1 MSQQQIISTQNKASQ
16 GQSAELSKIEEW
28 RSAIGALLTRW
39 QIPEEFIIVGTAL
52 LVGLGTGLGAVA
64 FIWLLGQINSLTLW
78 GESILGVF
86 VGRVLFMAAAGV
98 LVGLMIARWA
108 SEAKGHGVPEVME
121 AVAIRGG
128 RIRPRVAAVKVL
140 ASSLTIGTGGS
151 AGREGPIVQVGSALG
166 STLGQVLGF
175 SEERVR
181 TLVACGAAAGIAA
194 TFNAPIAGTIF
205 ALEVI
210 IGSFTIRYFG
220 AVVISSVT
228 AAVVSRSALGN
239 QPAFTV
245 PSYELVHLGELPIY
259 IVLGVL
265 AALVAVAFIRVLY
278 FAEHVFD
285 HWQVP
290 MSVKTTIGM
299 VLTALVAFLMP
310 ERNVLGPGLHAIG
323 EAIADNFH
331 LSIGLMFSLLIL
343 KLLATTFTLGS
354 GNSGGVFA
362 PGLFMGAVLGGIVG
376 TGAHWLWPTVAVN
389 PGAYAIVGMAAVFS
403 GAARAPITAILIV
416 FEMSNDYKLILPL
429 MLATVLATLLAE
441 LLFRESI
448 YTLKLRLKGIT
459 LQRGRDIDVLESLR
473 VSEVMVAKMETVRM
487 DTTLVEAS
495 DLFAETH
502 SHGFPVLDENG
513 ALWGIVTVS
522 DLDRVVADELPRS
535 TPVSEFATP
544 RSRLLTATPEE
555 SVSEALTRMGTRG
568 IGRLPVVAADNP
580 ARLEGWIRRDDII
593 RAYNMAITRRAELQH
608 RTKRMQLRNLDNTE
622 FVEIELKAGDQAIDK
637 TILDVA
643 PKLPKECILVSIR
656 RNGKMM
662 IPHGDTRLQA
672 GDRITAFV
680 AVRDAEE
687 VQSCLRSK
695 INQ

>member
-1 MSQQQIISTQNKASQ
+1 MTQQQILATKTESKSVSLLDRWRAWLSTQ
-16 GQSAELSKIEEW
+16 
-28 RSAIGALLTRW
+28 LTHW
-39 QIPEEFIIVGTAL
+39 QLPEEFIIVGSAL
-52 LVGLGTGLGAVA
+52 LIGLGTGLGAVI
-64 FIWLLGQINSLTLW
+64 FIWLLGQINLLTLW
-78 GESILGVF
+78 GEATFGEI
-86 VGRVLFMAAAGV
+86 VGRLLFMAVSGI
-98 LVGLMIARWA
+98 LVGVMISRWA

-121 AVAIRGG
+121 AVAMRGG
-128 RIRPRVAAVKVL
+128 RIRPRVAAIKVL

-166 STLGQVLGF
+166 STLGQIFGF

-210 IGSFTIRYFG
+210 LGSFTVRYFG

-228 AAVVSRSALGN
+228 AAVVSRSLLGD
-239 QPAFTV
+239 QPAFNV
-245 PSYELVHLGELPIY
+245 PSYPLTSLGELPIY
-259 IVLGVL
+259 ILLGVL
-265 AALVAVAFIRVLY
+265 AALVAVFFIRFLY
-278 FAEHVFD
+278 FAEGLFD
-285 HWQVP
+285 DWKVP
-290 MSVKTTIGM
+290 LPLKTAIGM
-299 VLTALVAFLMP
+299 VLTGVVALLLP
-310 ERNVLGPGLHAIG
+310 ERNVLGSGLHAIG
-323 EAIADNFH
+323 EAIAGNFQIS
-331 LSIGLMFSLLIL
+331 LGLMAALLIL
-343 KLLATTFTLGS
+343 KMVATTFTLGS

-362 PGLFMGAVLGGIVG
+362 PSLFMGAVLGGMVG
-376 TGAHWLWPTVAVN
+376 TVANMLFPTVAVN

-441 LLFRESI
+441 LLFSDSI

-459 LQRGRDIDVLESLR
+459 LQSGRDVDVLESLT
-473 VSEVMVAKMETVRM
+473 VDEVMVAKMETVRT
-487 DTTLVEAS
+487 DTTLVDLS

-502 SHGFPVLDENG
+502 SHGFPVLDDVG
-513 ALWGIVTVS
+513 HLWGIVTVS
-522 DLDRVVADELPRS
+522 DLDRVVDDGLPRS
-535 TPVSEFATP
+535 TPVAEFATP
-544 RSRLLTATPEE
+544 RSRLLTATPGE

-568 IGRLPVVAADNP
+568 IGRLPVVAKEDP
-580 ARLEGWIRRDDII
+580 AQLVGWIRRDDII

-608 RTKRMQLRNLDNTE
+608 RTKRMQLRNLDSTE
-622 FVEIELKAGDQAIDK
+622 FVEIELRSGDQAVDK
-637 TILDVA
+637 SILEVA

-662 IPHGDTRLQA
+662 IPHGDTKLQI

-680 AVRDAEE
+680 AVSDAAS
-687 VQSCLRSK
+687 VQNCLRHRME
-695 INQ
+695 

>member
-1 MSQQQIISTQNKASQ
+1 MSQQQIVSTSTTT
-16 GQSAELSKIEEW
+16 AETSKIEEL
-28 RSAIGALLTRW
+28 RSRIGTLLTRW
-39 QIPEEFIIVGTAL
+39 QIPEEFIIVGTAV
-52 LVGLGTGLGAVA
+52 LVGLGTGLGAIA
-64 FIWLLGQINSLTLW
+64 FIWLLNQIGAITLW
-78 GESILGVF
+78 GESVLGLTM
-86 VGRVLFMAAAGV
+86 GRILFMAIAGV
-98 LVGLMIARWA
+98 LVGLMISRWA

-140 ASSLTIGTGGS
+140 ASSMTIGTGGS

-210 IGSFTIRYFG
+210 LGSFTVRYFG

-228 AAVVSRSALGN
+228 AAVVSRSVLGD

-245 PSYELVHLGELPIY
+245 PSYPLGHLGELPIY
-259 IVLGVL
+259 IFLGVM
-265 AALVAVAFIRVLY
+265 AAVVAVIFIRVLY
-278 FAEHVFD
+278 YAEDVSD
-285 HWQVP
+285 RWKIP
-290 MSVKTTIGM
+290 LPIKTMIGM
-299 VLTALVAFLMP
+299 ILTALVAMLMP

-343 KLLATTFTLGS
+343 KLLATTFTLGT

-362 PGLFMGAVLGGIVG
+362 PGLFMGAVLGGIIG

-429 MLATVLATLLAE
+429 MLATVLSTLLAE
-441 LLFRESI
+441 LMFSESI

-459 LQRGRDIDVLESLR
+459 LQRGRAVDVLENLL
-473 VSEVMVAKMETVRM
+473 VSEVMVEKMETVRT
-487 DTTLVEAS
+487 DATLATVS
-495 DLFAETH
+495 DLFVETH
-502 SHGFPVLDENG
+502 SHGFPVLDETG

-535 TPVSEFATP
+535 TLVSEFATP
-544 RSRLLTATPEE
+544 RNRLLTATPDE

-568 IGRLPVVAADNP
+568 IGRLPVVAKDNP
-580 ARLEGWIRRDDII
+580 AQLVGWVRRDDII

-608 RTKRMQLRNLDNTE
+608 RSKRMQLRNLDSTE
-622 FVEIELKAGDQAIDK
+622 FVEIEIKQGDSAVNKA
-637 TILDVA
+637 ILDVA

-662 IPHGDTRLQA
+662 IPHGDTTLQV

-680 AVRDAEE
+680 AVKDAQAVHE
-687 VQSCLRSK
+687 CLRNTVS
-695 INQ
+695 

>member
-1 MSQQQIISTQNKASQ
+1 MNRWRAWLST
-16 GQSAELSKIEEW
+16 
-28 RSAIGALLTRW
+28 LLTRW
-39 QIPEEFIIVGTAL
+39 QLPEEFIIVGSAL
-52 LVGLGTGLGAVA
+52 LIGLGTGLGAVI
-64 FIWLLGQINSLTLW
+64 FIWMLGQIDAVTLW
-78 GESILGVF
+78 GESLLGPLA
-86 VGRVLFMAAAGV
+86 GRLLFMGLAGV
-98 LVGLMIARWA
+98 LVGTMVARWA

-166 STLGQVLGF
+166 STLGQVFGF

-181 TLVACGAAAGIAA
+181 TLVACGAAAGIAS

-210 IGSFTIRYFG
+210 LGSFTVRYFG

-228 AAVVSRSALGN
+228 AAVVSRSLLGDR
-239 QPAFTV
+239 PAFTV
-245 PSYELVHLGELPIY
+245 PAYPLTHLGELPIY

-265 AALVAVAFIRVLY
+265 AALVAVFYIRFLY
-278 FAEHVFD
+278 LAEELFD
-285 HWQVP
+285 GWKVP
-290 MSVKTTIGM
+290 LPLKAALGM
-299 VLTALVAFLMP
+299 ILTGAVALILP

-323 EAIADNFH
+323 EAIAENFH
-331 LSIGLMFSLLIL
+331 LSLGLMAALLIL
-343 KLLATTFTLGS
+343 KMVATTFTLAS

-362 PGLFMGAVLGGIVG
+362 PSLFMGAVLGGMVG
-376 TGAHWLWPTVAVN
+376 TVANMFWPTVAVN

-441 LLFRESI
+441 LMFSESI
-448 YTLKLRLKGIT
+448 YTLKLRLKGISW
-459 LQRGRDIDVLESLR
+459 QRGRDVDVLQSLT
-473 VSEVMVAKMETVRM
+473 VDEVMVAKMDTVRT
-487 DTTLVEAS
+487 DATLVAVS

-513 ALWGIVTVS
+513 KLWGIVTVS
-522 DLDRVVADELPRS
+522 DLDRVVADEMPRS
-535 TPVSEFATP
+535 TPVADFATP
-544 RSRLLTATPEE
+544 RSRLLTATPDE

-568 IGRLPVVAADNP
+568 IGRLPVVAQDDP
-580 ARLEGWIRRDDII
+580 TQLVGWIRRDDII

-608 RTKRMQLRNLDNTE
+608 RAKRMQLRNLDNTE
-622 FVEIELKAGDQAIDK
+622 FVEIELKAGDQAINQ

-643 PKLPKECILVSIR
+643 PRLPKECILVSIR

-662 IPHGDTRLQA
+662 IPHGDTTLQV

-680 AVRDAEE
+680 AVRDAQA
-687 VQSCLRSK
+687 VQACLRRE
-695 INQ
+695 IL

>member
-1 MSQQQIISTQNKASQ
+1 GLT
-16 GQSAELSKIEEW
+16 
-28 RSAIGALLTRW
+28 IGRLLMMALA
-39 QIPEEFIIVGTAL
+39 GL
-52 LVGLGTGLGAVA
+52 LVGYMV
-64 FIWLLGQINSLTLW
+64 
-78 GESILGVF
+78 
-86 VGRVLFMAAAGV
+86 
-98 LVGLMIARWA
+98 ARWA

-121 AVAIRGG
+121 AMAIRGG

-166 STLGQVLGF
+166 STLGQVFGF

-181 TLVACGAAAGIAA
+181 TLVACGAAAGIAS
-194 TFNAPIAGTIF
+194 TFNAPIAGAIF

-210 IGSFTIRYFG
+210 AGTFTIRYFG

-228 AAVVSRSALGN
+228 AAVVSRSLLGDR
-239 QPAFTV
+239 PAFTV
-245 PSYELVHLGELPIY
+245 PAYALSHLGELPIY

-265 AALVAVAFIRVLY
+265 AALVAVFYIRFLY
-278 FAEHVFD
+278 LAEDLFD
-285 HWQVP
+285 RWKMP
-290 MSVKTTIGM
+290 LPFKAALGM
-299 VLTALVAFLMP
+299 ALTGAVALLLP

-323 EAIADNFH
+323 EAIAENFH
-331 LSIGLMFSLLIL
+331 LSLGLMAALLIL
-343 KLLATTFTLGS
+343 KLLATTLTLAS

-362 PGLFMGAVLGGIVG
+362 PSLFMGAVLGGMVG
-376 TGAHWLWPTVAVN
+376 TVAHMFWPTVAVN

-403 GAARAPITAILIV
+403 SSARAPITAILIV

-441 LLFRESI
+441 LLFRDSI
-448 YTLKLRLKGIT
+448 YTLKLRLKGIS
-459 LQRGRDIDVLESLR
+459 LQRGRDVDVLESLL
-473 VSEVMVAKMETVRM
+473 VEEVMVEKMETVRT
-487 DTTLVEAS
+487 DTTLVEVS

-522 DLDRVVADELPRS
+522 DLDRVVADELPRR
-535 TPVSEFATP
+535 TPVADFATP
-544 RSRLLTATPEE
+544 RSRLLTATPNE

-568 IGRLPVVAADNP
+568 IGRLPVVAVDDP
-580 ARLEGWIRRDDII
+580 AQLIGWIRRDDII

-622 FVEIELKAGDQAIDK
+622 FLEIELKAGDQAINK
-637 TILDVA
+637 TIQDVA

-662 IPHGDTRLQA
+662 IPHGDTTLQI

-680 AVRDAEE
+680 AVRDAKA
-687 VQSCLRSK
+687 VHACLRK
-695 INQ
+695 TIT